1 MSDAAGE
8 GPEGAAPTGDAA
20 RAARVAGAVARFT
33 PEERERVLALR
44 RALHAAPELS
54 WQEHTTQRTLR
65 AALEAAGITEIREV
79 AGTGLVA
86 TIPGTDPAAPVIALR
101 GDIDALPI
109 AEETGLPFAS
119 VHPGV
124 MHACGHD
131 MHAAWTVAAG
141 ILLAKAPAAGTV
153 RLVLQPAEE
162 VGEGAAR
169 MLAEGALNGVHAI
182 FGGHVDWRFPV
193 GEVVATD
200 GAIAASTDT
209 FDVVFHGRGG
219 HGARPQ
225 DARDP
230 IVALAAFVMEVQT
243 LVSRRLDPGLPG
255 VVSVTV
261 ADAGSAANVIPER
274 ARVAGTI
281 RATTRAARTLLC
293 DGVRAV
299 AESVAALHGVRAVCT
314 LSEGTPPLLNTPT
327 AAACARTAVR
337 EVLGASAL
345 TALPTANMGGE
356 DFAFYTERMPGC
368 FLRIGTLGEGRS
380 AAGAHTPRFD
390 PEETALFVGGAVLAA
405 CARVATA
412 AGTSLAT
419 GVSR

>member
-1 MSDAAGE
+1 MS
-8 GPEGAAPTGDAA
+8 EGAAADTVTG
-20 RAARVAGAVARFT
+20 RATAVSGALAQFT
-33 PEERERVLALR
+33 AEERAQVLALR
-44 RALHAAPELS
+44 RALHVAPELS
-54 WQEHTTQRTLR
+54 WQEHGTQRTLR
-65 AALEAAGITEIREV
+65 AALEAAGITAIREV

-86 TIPGTDPAAPVIALR
+86 TIPGTDPTAPIIALR

-119 VHPGV
+119 THPGV

-131 MHAAWTVAAG
+131 LHAAWTVAAG
-141 ILLAKAPAAGTV
+141 ILLAKAPAPGTV
-153 RLVLQPAEE
+153 HLVLQPAEE

-169 MLAEGALNGVHAI
+169 MLASGALDGVRAI

-209 FDVVFHGRGG
+209 FEVVFHGRGG

-255 VVSVTV
+255 VVSVTI
-261 ADAGSAANVIPER
+261 AEAGSAANVIPER

-281 RATTRAARTLLC
+281 RATTPAARTLLC

-299 AESVAALHGVRAVCT
+299 AESVAALHGVRAECT
-314 LSEGTPPLLNTPT
+314 LSEGTPPLLNAPV
-327 AAACARTAVR
+327 AAACARAAVR
-337 EVLGASAL
+337 EVMGESAL

-380 AAGAHTPRFD
+380 AAGVHTPRFD
-390 PEETALFVGGAVLAA
+390 PDETALFIGGAVLAA
-405 CARVATA
+405 CARVASAPGSVFTT
-412 AGTSLAT
+412 GT
-419 GVSR
+419 VR